1 MHAKGQGMEQNHTE
15 AVARWEKLAMQGHAD
30 AQFNLGV
37 MYANGEGMPQVFLQ
51 AYAHFS
57 IAAANDHKRAAGMR
71 DKVAKKLAPEAV
83 LKAQALAR
91 TLWESWKT
99 Q

>member
-1 MHAKGQGMEQNHTE
+1 MAEELVREQTAAEN
-15 AVARWEKLAMQGHAD
+15 GNAD

-57 IAAANDHKRAAGMR
+57 VAAANGDKRAPRMR
-71 DKVAKKLAPEAV
+71 DKVAKKLAPDAV
-83 LKAQALAR
+83 LEAQALAR
-91 TLWESWKT
+91 ELWELWKRR
-99 Q
+99 